1 MSDKVLYDI
10 GRKIKSLRI
19 ENSYKQSDLA
29 SMSGITKGLVSKI
42 ENGRTVP
49 SLPVLISILQSL
61 KVNFQEFFSDIMFE
75 TGKNYFVIKPEDQ
88 TPIRKED
95 AYGFEYRFIFNKT
108 ISSGIFEAVLLT
120 IEPNSRRDL
129 VTTDAYEFKYI
140 LDGEIQYQLD
150 DVVLNL
156 KKGDALFYDGRIPH
170 VPRNVKNE
178 PASMLVIYL
187 YSGKAES

>member
-1 MSDKVLYDI
+1 MSDKVLHDI
-10 GRKIKSLRI
+10 GRKIKALRI
-19 ENSYKQSDLA
+19 ENSFKQSDLA

-61 KVNFQEFFSDIMFE
+61 KVNFHEFFSDIMFE

-88 TPIRKED
+88 TEIRKED
-95 AYGFEYRFIFNKT
+95 AYGFQYRFIFNKT
-108 ISSGIFEAVLLT
+108 ISSGIFEVVLLT

-140 LDGEIQYQLD
+140 LEGEVQYQLD
-150 DVVLNL
+150 EITLNL

-170 VPRNVKNE
+170 VPRNIKNV
-178 PASMLVIYL
+178 PAQMLVIYI
-187 YSGKAES
+187 YSGKLEG